1 MMIFVQRRMRLWA
14 VAVSASLFCLA
25 GCVTETKTQ
34 NFKVVKDSKVQVSYI
49 ATDADFG
56 KYRRL
61 LGQDMGIFFPD
72 GAPLSEED
80 LQKIR
85 KIFRDAFLGQL
96 EGYDIVTEPGPDVLS
111 VQASLIDMRSGT
123 IEDVPNMRAG
133 LGDLGQPGELVFLM
147 ELKDSQSDYVLGR
160 AADSALAPS
169 IATGGGRNTDWPAV
183 ESAAAHWATLFRQF
197 LDQNL
202 NH

>member
-1 MMIFVQRRMRLWA
+1 MTKRWQIRSQGMGIALLAVVFV
-14 VAVSASLFCLA
+14 VS

-34 NFKVVKDSKVQVSYI
+34 SFSVVKDSKVQVSYI

-61 LGQDMGIFFPD
+61 LGQDMGIFYPD

-85 KIFRDAFLGQL
+85 KIFRDAFLGEL
-96 EGYDIVTEPGPDVLS
+96 EGYDLVTEPGPNVLA

-169 IATGGGRNTDWPAV
+169 IATGGGRQTDWPAI

-202 NH
+202 NQ